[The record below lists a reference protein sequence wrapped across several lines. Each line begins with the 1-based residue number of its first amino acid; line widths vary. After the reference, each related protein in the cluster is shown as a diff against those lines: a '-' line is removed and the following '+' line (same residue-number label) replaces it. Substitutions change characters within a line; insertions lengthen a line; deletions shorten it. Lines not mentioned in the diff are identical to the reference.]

1 MGADVQSVDT
11 ACGPGVQTQSEVLL
25 LLAEAF
31 GADYIGETG
40 YEIAAAKCCS
50 DSEKAQARERGSSL
64 LYGELLPD
72 GVSKVLL
79 PPYLGGALRGA
90 DQGFS
95 SNSCVLELGAG
106 SGKVALQIFLQRR
119 DVKTVVG
126 VELVSSRFAIAEGAL
141 QRLVAAK
148 SQRFAIS
155 LHKPGEVIYAEEVG
169 TGRRIEFHCADFFQ
183 RGLDELC
190 ESCDAIVFAVNI
202 PCRLFGQLCDR
213 LSKVK
218 QGCRLFA
225 YHSLDNIWWLDAP
238 CPWHQCEANVS
249 DSDTFSTS
257 WSPQGFKFYVY
268 ECDHSRP
275 SKIVPQP
282 RNETYSEWQ
291 AVLDESSQSYY
302 FHNQENEMS
311 QWEVPVQVGC
321 WQAMWA
327 EEHKSYFFWHST
339 TNHAQWE
346 APKCM
351 ADLGWVTSS

>member
-1 MGADVQSVDT
+1 MHGGNT
-11 ACGPGVQTQSEVLL
+11 ACGPGVQTPSEVLL
-25 LLAEAF
+25 TLAEAF

-40 YEIAAAKCCS
+40 YEILAAKCTS
-50 DSEKAQARERGSSL
+50 DSEKAEARERGSSL

-72 GVSKVLL
+72 GVSKILL
-79 PPYLGGALRGA
+79 PAYLGGALQGA
-90 DQGFS
+90 DQGAS
-95 SNSCVLELGAG
+95 GNSVVLELGAG

-126 VELVSSRFAIAEGAL
+126 VELVSSRFAIAAAAL
-141 QRLVAAK
+141 ERLVAAK
-148 SQRFAIS
+148 PQRFATS
-155 LHKPGEVIYAEEVG
+155 LHKSGESICVEEVCS
-169 TGRRIEFHCADFFQ
+169 GRRIEFHCADFFQ

-218 QGCRLFA
+218 KGCRLFA
-225 YHSLDNIWWLDAP
+225 YHSLESIWWLDAP
-238 CPWHQCEANVS
+238 CPFHQCEANVL

-268 ECDHSRP
+268 VCDRSRP

-291 AVLDESSQSYY
+291 PVWDESSQSYY
-302 FHNQENEMS
+302 YHNQENETS

-321 WQAMWA
+321 WQAVWN
-327 EEHKSYFFWHST
+327 EEHQGYYFWHST

-351 ADLGWVTSS
+351 ADLGWATAT